1 MLALKAKKTEFGKSL
16 EVAPKADLYRQKI
29 ANLTNIVDVIAT
41 GNTSNAI
48 KERLE
53 NLVRKS
59 MF

>member
-1 MLALKAKKTEFGKSL
+1 MLACKAKKTEFVKSL
-16 EVAPKADLYRQKI
+16 EVVPKADLYRQKI
-29 ANLTNIVDVIAT
+29 AKLTNIVDVIAA